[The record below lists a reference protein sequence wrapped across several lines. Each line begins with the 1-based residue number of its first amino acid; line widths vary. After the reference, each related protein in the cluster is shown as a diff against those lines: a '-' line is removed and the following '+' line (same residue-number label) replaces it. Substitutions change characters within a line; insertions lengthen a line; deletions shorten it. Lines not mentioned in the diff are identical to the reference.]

1 MKNSLV
7 LVSVLLTLF
16 FGIFLSAAEPDLI
29 ETLDQIEQERTQREV
44 AIRSKYV
51 ADCEAMYTK
60 LLETLSE
67 TRKSEVDAGNL
78 EGVLAIQKAIDGVK
92 QNQTFLDVE
101 AALVPLD
108 FTDIPSISNDQ
119 KTTQEAIEKELQTQT
134 EEMFRAQLEAL
145 DQLVRSST
153 QQERIAE
160 AAAIRNIW
168 NAVKNEFDHYS
179 KTPKRPVGWK
189 KSVKLFPQEKN
200 VEIFDEARTERRH
213 EQLQALQTQSAGP
226 SAHFSGCRSWTEA
239 GAMSA
244 DGAYFLTGS
253 NTDDCTSRLYE
264 FSTQQLLGEIVC
276 EGSVTDTAFH
286 PTLPLLVAA
295 DTTPKIRLWNSLT
308 YEKHAEFSPMP
319 HYNVMRIAIHK
330 DGEYGIAGSDKGR
343 LFAWN
348 LETGKVLKE
357 FEEGHT
363 DEIRDIVFHQS
374 GKFFATTSVDS
385 NVHFW
390 SMGDTKPI
398 RSITPAARG
407 DLFCLRFS
415 SDGTKLAVTSKWNEP
430 YVLIYDAQSGEL
442 VNNFGGYGRPI
453 RSVNFSSDGRFLVT
467 GDVEWRVVIWEI
479 ETKQPLWSDARN
491 AGNHIYRVQFT
502 PDQKTLIVVSGYA
515 PTIYNLPERFAIEE

>member
-1 MKNSLV
+1 
-7 LVSVLLTLF
+7 
-16 FGIFLSAAEPDLI
+16 
-29 ETLDQIEQERTQREV
+29 
-44 AIRSKYV
+44 
-51 ADCEAMYTK
+51 
-60 LLETLSE
+60 
-67 TRKSEVDAGNL
+67 
-78 EGVLAIQKAIDGVK
+78 
-92 QNQTFLDVE
+92 
-101 AALVPLD
+101 
-108 FTDIPSISNDQ
+108 
-119 KTTQEAIEKELQTQT
+119 
-134 EEMFRAQLEAL
+134 
-145 DQLVRSST
+145 
-153 QQERIAE
+153 
-160 AAAIRNIW
+160 
-168 NAVKNEFDHYS
+168 
-179 KTPKRPVGWK
+179 
-189 KSVKLFPQEKN
+189 
-200 VEIFDEARTERRH
+200 
-213 EQLQALQTQSAGP
+213 
-226 SAHFSGCRSWTEA
+226 
-239 GAMSA
+239 MSA

-319 HYNVMRIAIHK
+319 HYNIMRIAIHK

-343 LFAWN
+343 LFAWS

-357 FEEGHT
+357 FEQGHK

-374 GKFFATTSVDS
+374 GKYFATTSVDS
-385 NVHFW
+385 NVYFW
-390 SMGDTKPI
+390 SMEDTKPI

-442 VNNFGGYGRPI
+442 INNFGGYGRSI
-453 RSVNFSSDGRFLVT
+453 RSVNFSPDGRFLVT
-467 GDVEWRVVIWEI
+467 GDVEWRVVIWDI

-502 PDQKTLIVVSGYA
+502 PDQKALIVVSGYA
-515 PTIYNLPERFAIEE
+515 PAIYNLPESFAIQE